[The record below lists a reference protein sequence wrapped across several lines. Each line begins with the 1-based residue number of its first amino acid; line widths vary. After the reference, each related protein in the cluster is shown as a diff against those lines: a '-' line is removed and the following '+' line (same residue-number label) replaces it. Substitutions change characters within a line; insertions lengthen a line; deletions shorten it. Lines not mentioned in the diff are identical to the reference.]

1 LLLRSDFVLV
11 FDDRTQREW
20 SRKNKSNPQPR
31 DREETMSEQPWVKS
45 YPPGVRWDADI
56 PLVPVQ
62 QILEE
67 AAETWSDNPAV
78 DFMGRKIS
86 YRELNDLANR
96 AALGFQ
102 KLGVKP
108 GVHVGLYLPNTPHY
122 LVSLFG
128 VLKAG
133 GTLVNYSPLDAEK
146 VLEHK
151 IDDSETDFLVTLDLP
166 ALYPQMGRLLGQT
179 RLKKLIVGNIAEM
192 TSQPE
197 AVAAQMRATRQVVDI
212 PSDDKH
218 VTFQTLLDNDG
229 IYRSY
234 SIVDLTDAIAV
245 LQYTGGTT
253 GLPKGAMLTHANLSA
268 ATHQCLETTR
278 TEPPV
283 LEPGK
288 ERVLAV
294 LPPFHIYA
302 LTVNM
307 LLGIRIGAEL
317 VLHTRFDADAIV
329 RDLSEKKITA
339 FPGVPTMFV
348 AVINHPASAT
358 ADLSSL
364 KWCNSGGAPLPLE
377 VQQNFEKLTGCNLAE
392 GWGMTE
398 TSPTGTF
405 TPTPNTPRPGSCGVP
420 SPGITIKFLNVDD
433 SKTYVPLGER
443 GELCIR
449 GANVM
454 KGYWKRADA
463 TAAIMTEDGFMRTG
477 DVGYMDDDGYVYI
490 VDRTKDM
497 LLCGGFNVYPRTIE
511 EAIYQHPSVEEVSVI
526 GIRDEYRGQ
535 SPKAFIKLKNGAAEF
550 SLEELKA
557 FLKDKLGKHEM
568 IGAME
573 IRAELPKTAVGKLSK
588 KELYDEEERK
598 AASVKGAA

>member
-1 LLLRSDFVLV
+1 MNEL
-11 FDDRTQREW
+11 
-20 SRKNKSNPQPR
+20 
-31 DREETMSEQPWVKS
+31 PWIKS
-45 YPPGVRWDADI
+45 YPSGVNWRAEI
-56 PLVPVQ
+56 PLMPVQ
-62 QILEE
+62 EILETS
-67 AAETWSDNPAV
+67 AAQWPNQPAI
-78 DFMGRKIS
+78 DFMGRRIS
-86 YRELNDLANR
+86 YSELNDLANR
-96 AALGFQ
+96 MATGLQ

-122 LVSLFG
+122 LIALFG

-133 GTLVNYSPLDAEK
+133 GTIVNYSPLDAEK

-151 IDDSETDFLVTLDLP
+151 VEDSETDFLVTLDL
-166 ALYPQMGRLLGQT
+166 ASLYPQMGNLLGKT
-179 RLKKLIVGNIAEM
+179 RLKKLIVGTLAEM
-192 TSQPE
+192 TANPD
-197 AVAAQMRATRQVVDI
+197 AVSAQMQAGKLIAGV
-212 PSDDKH
+212 PDDDRH
-218 VTFQTLLDNDG
+218 VSFAKLIDNDG

-234 SIVDLTDAIAV
+234 PVGDLTDAIAV

-268 ATHQCLETTR
+268 ATEQCIETTR
-278 TEPPV
+278 TYPPV
-283 LEPGK
+283 LELGK

-317 VLHTRFDADAIV
+317 VLHTRFDIDAV
-329 RDLSEKKITA
+329 VKELSEKKITA

-348 AVINHPASAT
+348 AVLNHPGAAK

-377 VQQNFEKLTGCNLAE
+377 VQRGFEKLTGCRLAE

-405 TPTPNTPRPGSCGVP
+405 TPTTDAPRSGSCGVP
-420 SPGITIKFLNVDD
+420 SPGITIKFLSVEDNRTWVG
-433 SKTYVPLGER
+433 LGET

-449 GANVM
+449 GPNVM
-454 KGYWKRADA
+454 KGYWKKPDA
-463 TAAIMTEDGFMRTG
+463 TAEVMTADGFMRTG
-477 DVGYMDDDGYVYI
+477 DVGYMDQDGYVYI

-497 LLCGGFNVYPRTIE
+497 LLCGGFNVYPRVLE
-511 EAIYQHPSVEEVSVI
+511 EAIYKHPAVEEVAVI

-535 SPKAFIKLKNGAAEF
+535 SPKAFIKLKSGAAPF
-550 SLEELKA
+550 TLKELQD

-568 IGAME
+568 VHALD
-573 IRAELPKTAVGKLSK
+573 IRSELPKTAVGKLSK
-588 KELYDEEERK
+588 KDLYDEEERK
-598 AASVKGAA
+598 AKAN

>member
-1 LLLRSDFVLV
+1 MND
-11 FDDRTQREW
+11 
-20 SRKNKSNPQPR
+20 
-31 DREETMSEQPWVKS
+31 MPWMKS
-45 YPPGVRWDADI
+45 YPPGVRWDAEI
-56 PLVPVQ
+56 SITPVQ

-67 AAETWSDNPAV
+67 SASTWPNNPAV

-86 YRELNDLANR
+86 YSELNDLANR
-96 AALGFQ
+96 AANGLQ

-133 GTLVNYSPLDAEK
+133 GTVVNYSPLDAAK

-151 IDDSETDFLVTLDLP
+151 VEDSETDFLITLDL
-166 ALYPQMGRLLGQT
+166 ASLYPQMGALLGKT
-179 RLKKLIVGNIAEM
+179 RLKKLIVGNLGEM
-192 TSQPE
+192 SAQPD
-197 AVAAQMRATRQVVDI
+197 AVNAQMQATKQLASV
-212 PSDDKH
+212 PSDDRH
-218 VTFQTLLDNDG
+218 ITFQALLDNDG

-234 SIVDLTDAIAV
+234 PIADLTDTIAV

-253 GLPKGAMLTHANLSA
+253 GLPKGAMLTHANLTA
-268 ATHQCLETTR
+268 ATNQCVETTR
-278 TEPPV
+278 TDPPT
-283 LEPGK
+283 LDEGK

-317 VLHTRFDADAIV
+317 VLHTRFDVDAV
-329 RDLSEKKITA
+329 VKDLTEKKITA

-348 AVINHPASAT
+348 AVLNHPGAAK
-358 ADLSSL
+358 ADLTSL

-377 VQQNFEKLTGCNLAE
+377 VQRNFEKLTGCRLAE

-405 TPTPNTPRPGSCGVP
+405 TPVTSEPRAGSCGVP
-420 SPGITIKFLNVDD
+420 SPGIIIKFLDTNDNT
-433 SKTYVPLGER
+433 TYVPLGQT
-443 GELCIR
+443 GELCIK
-449 GANVM
+449 GPNVM
-454 KGYWKRADA
+454 KGYWKKPDA
-463 TAAIMTEDGFMRTG
+463 TAEIMTPDGFMRTG
-477 DVGYMDDDGYVYI
+477 DVGYMDEDGYVYI

-497 LLCGGFNVYPRTIE
+497 LLCGGFNVYPRVLE
-511 EAIYQHPSVEEVSVI
+511 EAVYKHPSVEEVAVI
-526 GIRDEYRGQ
+526 GIKDEYRGQ
-535 SPKAFIKLKNGAAEF
+535 SPKAFVKLKAGAAPF
-550 SLEELKA
+550 AIEELQG

-568 IGAME
+568 IQALE
-573 IRAELPKTAVGKLSK
+573 IRPELPKTAVGKISK
-588 KELYDEEERK
+588 KDLYDEEAKRAK
-598 AASVKGAA
+598 TPA